1 MSGEALGSTSLDGGR
16 FTVRGTEF
24 SRNSAPQCGAVDL
37 KADENNSNFQTRNG
51 LNMELLS
58 CSFANNL
65 AKEGRGGAICASAV
79 SVSVASFDSIPDS
92 RFTWNSA
99 VTGGGA
105 ISTTNS
111 ALTISEA
118 SFSDNSAHSGGD
130 AIHAC
135 SSKVTVESSDGLLGS
150 SKDGE
155 CFLFSNNMTFIDK
168 SPGTNGGVTSY
179 CAINWPLFSFMII
192 ILCTYTIWFTSLVY

>member
-1 MSGEALGSTSLDGGR
+1 MIDNYSSIVEDCSFTENVETVSSGALGSTSLDVGR
-16 FTVRGTEF
+16 LLVHGTEF
-24 SRNSAPQCGAVDL
+24 SRNSAPQCGAADL
-37 KADENNSNFQTRNG
+37 KADENNPNFQTWNG
-51 LNMELLS
+51 LNVEVLS

-65 AKEGRGGAICASAV
+65 TKEGRGGAFCASAV
-79 SVSVASFDSIPDS
+79 SVSVAGFDSIPDS

-118 SFSDNSAHSGGD
+118 SFSDNSTHSGGD

-135 SSKVTVESSDGLLGS
+135 SSEVTVESSDGLLGS
-150 SKDGE
+150 SKR
-155 CFLFSNNMTFIDK
+155 
-168 SPGTNGGVTSY
+168 
-179 CAINWPLFSFMII
+179 
-192 ILCTYTIWFTSLVY
+192 